1 MKSFWV
7 ASVAGVVMLASIG
20 RTMPAQTS
28 GDPLPGP
35 QQFPARPRPAQA
47 PVSAQPDA
55 TQPSSQ
61 NQTLPPDSLP
71 SPESL
76 MANLPAPAVP
86 AQEPY
91 DALGDAYY
99 ALRPG
104 DTVDVTFRFTPE
116 FNDEVV
122 IGPDGRAALKSAG
135 DIRLA
140 GRTIPE
146 LRREIVARSSD
157 RLVNPEV
164 TVSLKDFERPHVTV
178 AGEVANPQ
186 SVELRR
192 PTTVLEAILAAGGP
206 KDDAALGRVLLFR
219 KINSDTAEVHVLKL
233 SRYDA
238 RTRAQNNLILQPGD
252 AILVRHDLV
261 SRIDRYV
268 KLVNIGFYL
277 NPFGNNGLF

>member
-7 ASVAGVVMLASIG
+7 AGIVGLALFAAVG
-20 RTMPAQTS
+20 RAQS
-28 GDPLPGP
+28 ASDVPNRQ
-35 QQFPARPRPAQA
+35 QQFPPRPQTTQA
-47 PVSAQPDA
+47 PRTAVVSQQPGS
-55 TQPSSQ
+55 TS
-61 NQTLPPDSLP
+61 QTLPPDSLP
-71 SPESL
+71 PPEFPPPGS
-76 MANLPAPAVP
+76 P

-91 DALGDAYY
+91 DALGDSYY

-135 DIRLA
+135 EIRLA
-140 GRTIPE
+140 GRTLPE

-192 PTTVLEAILAAGGP
+192 PTTVLEAILVAGGP

-238 RTRAQNNLILQPGD
+238 RTRAQNNMMLQPGD
-252 AILVRHDLV
+252 AILVRHDMV

-268 KLVNIGFYL
+268 KLANVGLYL